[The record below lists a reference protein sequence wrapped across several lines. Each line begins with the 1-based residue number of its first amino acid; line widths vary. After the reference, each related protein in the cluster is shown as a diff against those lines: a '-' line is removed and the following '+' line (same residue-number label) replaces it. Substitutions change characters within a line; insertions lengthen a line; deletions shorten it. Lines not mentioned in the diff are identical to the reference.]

1 MTLEGGN
8 AMITEIVDIEVKP
21 GEEAA
26 FEAAVAQAIPVF
38 RRSKG
43 CRGVELAR
51 TIERRTKYRLF
62 VKWETLEDHTVTF
75 RGSENF
81 QDWPLFCV
89 AARGGACERRRRRI
103 LSKIRTKSPRL

>member
-1 MTLEGGN
+1 
-8 AMITEIVDIEVKP
+8 MITEIVEIEVKP

-43 CRGVELAR
+43 CLGMQLTR
-51 TIERRTKYRLF
+51 TIEKPSKYRAF
-62 VKWETLEDHTVTF
+62 IKWETLGDHMVTF

-81 QDWPLFCV
+81 TEWRRLVGPYFASAPVVEHVSVVV
-89 AARGGACERRRRRI
+89 AGF
-103 LSKIRTKSPRL
+103 

>member
-1 MTLEGGN
+1 
-8 AMITEIVDIEVKP
+8 MITEIVDIEVKP

-43 CRGVELAR
+43 CRGMELGR
-51 TIERRTKYRLF
+51 SIEKPSKYRLF

-81 QDWPLFCV
+81 QDWRRLVGPFFASPPTVEHVSV
-89 AARGGACERRRRRI
+89 AVAGFEQN
-103 LSKIRTKSPRL
+103 

>member
-1 MTLEGGN
+1 
-8 AMITEIVDIEVKP
+8 MITEIVEIEVKP

-26 FEAAVAQAIPVF
+26 FEAAVAEAIPVF

-43 CRGVELAR
+43 CLGMELAR

-62 VKWETLEDHTVTF
+62 VRWETLDDHLVHF

-81 QDWPLFCV
+81 QEWRRLASPFFASPPSVEHVSAAV
-89 AARGGACERRRRRI
+89 AGF
-103 LSKIRTKSPRL
+103 

>member
-1 MTLEGGN
+1 
-8 AMITEIVDIEVKP
+8 MITEIVDIEVKP

-43 CRGVELAR
+43 CRGMELAR
-51 TIERRTKYRLF
+51 TIEKPSEYRLF

-81 QDWPLFCV
+81 QEWRRLVGPYFASPPSVEHVSTAV
-89 AARGGACERRRRRI
+89 AGF
-103 LSKIRTKSPRL
+103 

>member
-1 MTLEGGN
+1 
-8 AMITEIVDIEVKP
+8 MITEIVDIEVKP

-43 CRGVELAR
+43 CHGMELQR

-81 QDWPLFCV
+81 QEWRRLVGPCFASPPVVEHVSV
-89 AARGGACERRRRRI
+89 AVAGF
-103 LSKIRTKSPRL
+103 